1 MIGTGARCSSR
12 FSFNG
17 LAKDRLGQWPDD
29 QDEAEQLASDREYS
43 LSFFLDVAVELVI
56 QLTGAENV

>member
-1 MIGTGARCSSR
+1 
-12 FSFNG
+12 
-17 LAKDRLGQWPDD
+17 LVEWPDD

>member
-1 MIGTGARCSSR
+1 MGGPGVVLASR
-12 FSFNG
+12 SND
-17 LAKDRLGQWPDD
+17 LAKDRLVEWPDD